1 MKADKQTSKHLLLAV
16 VITVFS
22 AILILTI
29 IVMEWEP
36 WVVPLM
42 ATGCVGVWSLHIGR
56 GDQARMYE
64 NLCAGLMLLEF
75 LFFGV
80 HDVSL
85 YDIPAVA
92 CIVVFIF
99 SMLDRKRLLYVTAAL
114 YVLVLL
120 YHYLIL
126 QTVFSYMP
134 SQDVMRLALGAVV
147 VFGAVGV
154 ARYRVDRRLAEQRQK
169 ERLVEQLAAAG
180 RENVVLLSNVSHEFR
195 TPINMVMGISE
206 IILEKDIAPEIRE
219 DVLSIQMAGKRLSSH
234 ISNILDYT
242 EIAEGSLTPAQE
254 EYTITSVL
262 VDVVLVLDALSLPAA
277 AGLPTNIVSWE
288 HFHLDFERQ
297 TLYRRI
303 AARLAV
309 RFSDYLVTL
318 TPRDAENY
326 REKLGRRKNIQWI
339 YNPLPPELPAW
350 GSGQREPLLVTAGRL
365 EPVKGADLLARL
377 APSILLRHAGWRW
390 LVLGEGSC
398 RDALEEAARRYGL
411 EDRLLL
417 PGTVL
422 DVANYL
428 RRAAL
433 YVQASRTESFG
444 MGLLEALA
452 CRTPCVCF
460 DVPYGPAEMIRS
472 GVNGFLIPPFDLED
486 MEEKI
491 SLLIENSSLRE
502 RLRENTA
509 TGLDKFQLG
518 PILDKWDR
526 LLKQL

>member
-1 MKADKQTSKHLLLAV
+1 MKKICFFSGDITRCGGTERAASLIANGLAG
-16 VITVFS
+16 TG
-22 AILILTI
+22 TYQ
-29 IVMEWEP
+29 VM
-36 WVVPLM
+36 
-42 ATGCVGVWSLHIGR
+42 
-56 GDQARMYE
+56 
-64 NLCAGLMLLEF
+64 
-75 LFFGV
+75 
-80 HDVSL
+80 
-85 YDIPAVA
+85 
-92 CIVVFIF
+92 
-99 SMLDRKRLLYVTAAL
+99 
-114 YVLVLL
+114 VL
-120 YHYLIL
+120 
-126 QTVFSYMP
+126 S
-134 SQDVMRLALGAVV
+134 
-147 VFGAVGV
+147 
-154 ARYRVDRRLAEQRQK
+154 
-169 ERLVEQLAAAG
+169 LVEQNAAPFFPLLPSIERRVLRGGG
-180 RENVVLLSNVSHEFR
+180 RWIPPGPGALTYLPKLRRFLR
-195 TPINMVMGISE
+195 
-206 IILEKDIAPEIRE
+206 RE
-219 DVLSIQMAGKRLSSH
+219 AV
-234 ISNILDYT
+234 
-242 EIAEGSLTPAQE
+242 
-254 EYTITSVL
+254 SVL
-262 VDVVLVLDALSLPAA
+262 VDVDLVLDALSLPAA
-277 AGLPTNIVSWE
+277 AGLPTKIVSWE

-303 AARLAV
+303 AARLAA